1 MMDRLCVTTERGYMM
16 KRKLLCLLAL
26 LISLTTCAQADF
38 SFPGVFLP
46 EGEPDVRTET
56 SYRSSDMSIEITAQR
71 VESSDVYV
79 ADIYLRE
86 VTSLQRAF
94 GGGEWDTRAMR
105 VPDMAAECGAILAM
119 TGDSAHV
126 FTKGWL
132 IGNGTVLRDNVNSQR
147 DVCLIYRTGEMRTI
161 LAQNADLNWL
171 IAEADKVWQAFC
183 FGPALLD
190 EDGKAL
196 KTFNSKVNPANP
208 RSVIGYYE
216 PGHYCFVQVDGRG
229 AASALEPRRTS
240 RGLTMAQLAA
250 FMESLGCQAAYNL
263 DGGQSSMLWF
273 DGHLVSTPYN
283 GGRSVGDIVIITE
296 MLP

>member
-1 MMDRLCVTTERGYMM
+1 M
-16 KRKLLCLLAL
+16 KRRLLCLLVL
-26 LISLTTCAQADF
+26 LMGLTPCAQADF
-38 SFPGVFLP
+38 FFPGVFLP
-46 EGEPDVRTET
+46 EGEPAVRTET
-56 SYRSSDMSIEITAQR
+56 GYRSPDMTIEITSQR
-71 VESSDVYV
+71 VEFSDVYV

-86 VTSLQRAF
+86 ATSLQRTF
-94 GGGEWDTRAMR
+94 GGGEWNTRSSR
-105 VPDMAAECGAILAM
+105 VQDMAAECGAILAM
-119 TGDSAHV
+119 TGDSAHA
-126 FTKGWL
+126 FPRGWL
-132 IGNGTVLRDNVNSQR
+132 IANGTVLRDTVNAQR
-147 DVCLIYRTGEMRTI
+147 DVCLIYKTGEMRTI
-161 LAQNADLNWL
+161 LAQNADQNWL
-171 IAEADKVWQAFC
+171 TAEADKVWQAFC

-190 EDGKAL
+190 DDGKAL
-196 KTFNSKVNPANP
+196 KSFNSKVNPANP

-229 AASALEPRRTS
+229 AASALEPGRLS

-250 FMESLGCQAAYNL
+250 FMENLGCKAAYNL